1 MSEKSF
7 KTFINGVGNDLKIAI
22 DDVIG
27 TISNIQEDVENLKL
41 KISKPDKL
49 TAQALLEYIAMEESK
64 AKTNMEILCGKEIQ
78 QYMKWLDEYCKENAC
93 SQEQALEDI
102 IGSKI

>member
-7 KTFINGVGNDLKIAI
+7 KTFINGVGNDFKIAI

-27 TISNIQEDVENLKL
+27 AISTIHDDIEGLKV
-41 KISKPDKL
+41 KTSKPSPL
-49 TAQALLEYIAMEESK
+49 VAQALLEYIAMEESK
-64 AKTNMEILCGKEIQ
+64 AKNNMEILCGKEVQ

-93 SQEQALEDI
+93 SQEQALNLI
-102 IGSKI
+102 IEENV

>member
-1 MSEKSF
+1 LQEIDF

-27 TISNIQEDVENLKL
+27 TIANIHEDVEKL
-41 KISKPDKL
+41 KVKTSKPSPL
-49 TAQALLEYIAMEESK
+49 VAQALLEYIAMEESK

-78 QYMKWLDEYCKENAC
+78 QYMKWIDEYCKENAC

-102 IGSKI
+102 IGSRI

>member
-1 MSEKSF
+1 MQKIDF

-27 TISNIQEDVENLKL
+27 VISSIQEDVENLKL
-41 KISKPDKL
+41 KTSKPDKL

-64 AKTNMEILCGKEIQ
+64 AKINMEILCGKEIQ

-102 IGSKI
+102 IGSRI